1 TWRETPERQDAEAVE
16 HSLQHRADADDELQV
31 VGLAHTGGNRRGSVG
46 LDVDHELPIARG
58 FGARVGESAKELCTL
73 TRECREPVNSR
84 LAIGQLAAK
93 RSGLAVAAADEA
105 RLFVAEVVGADTL
118 FHGRRRRGSDGSRGR
133 HSRLRNSGSR
143 WALPRAD
150 KVTGQRRD

>member
-1 TWRETPERQDAEAVE
+1 MQ

-31 VGLAHTGGNRRGSVG
+31 VGLAHTGQNRRWSVG

-58 FGARVGESAKELCTL
+58 FGARVGESAEELCTL

-93 RSGLAVAAADEA
+93 RSGLAVAAADKA
-105 RLFVAEVVGADTL
+105 RLFVAEAVGADTL
-118 FHGRRRRGSDGSRGR
+118 FHGRRRRSDGSRSGSDGSRGR
-133 HSRLRNSGSR
+133 RRRRRNSASR
-143 WALPRAD
+143 
-150 KVTGQRRD
+150 